1 MLSLIK
7 KILSL
12 FGGGS
17 APAKP
22 AARKSPSVPTAAARA
37 SAPAPQQGQPEP
49 EGRGGQDQPAV
60 IDGEFKDL
68 PGRKRAAALD
78 GSACQRAS
86 LQEEEKALL
95 EEIDRRIGEGK
106 LELPQLPSTS
116 VAIMNLTNDP
126 RAEIAD
132 ISRMISGDPV
142 LSGQLVRTANSAL
155 YGGQEPVRSIHD
167 GVMRIGMRAVRTL
180 ILSASVKG
188 TILTGRGVAS
198 YGKSVWRQALSV
210 ARIAWSIG
218 PKVGMD
224 KDNAFLLGLLHDIG
238 KLPLLAMLDEESR
251 RGRMVSRAL
260 IGKVF
265 HRFHER
271 VGSELAKSWQLGDE
285 LASVTG
291 CHHKFDENEDFPK
304 SAALVSLA
312 HKLDLY
318 QSLRDEDGFYALME
332 SPEMEI
338 LEVPAVGRRDIL
350 DLAMHAYGRS
360 DATPE
365 QSKEAA

>member
-1 MLSLIK
+1 MSFLG
-7 KILSL
+7 KIFSW

-17 APAKP
+17 AGKTQSTRKP
-22 AARKSPSVPTAAARA
+22 KA
-37 SAPAPQQGQPEP
+37 SAPAPQRSQVEDAGGEGEVDPDDASLIPGQVT
-49 EGRGGQDQPAV
+49 G
-60 IDGEFKDL
+60 DL

-78 GSACQRAS
+78 GSLMQKAR
-86 LQEEEKALL
+86 LKREEEQLL
-95 EEIDRRIGEGK
+95 AEIEARIESNR
-106 LELPQLPSTS
+106 LELPQLPSTNM
-116 VAIMNLTNDP
+116 AIMNLMNDP

-142 LSGQLVRTANSAL
+142 LSGQLIRTANSAL
-155 YGGQEPVRSIHD
+155 YGGHEPVRSIHD

-188 TILTGRGVAS
+188 TILSGRGVAS

-218 PKVGMD
+218 PKIGVD

-238 KLPLLAMLDEESR
+238 KLPLLSILDEESR

-265 HRFHER
+265 TRFHER
-271 VGSELAKSWQLGDE
+271 VGERLAQNWQLGDE
-285 LASVTG
+285 LTSVCG
-291 CHHKFDENEDFPK
+291 CHHHFDENETFQK

-318 QSLRDEDGFYALME
+318 QSLRDEDGFYALAD
-332 SPEMEI
+332 SAEMEF
-338 LEVPAVGRRDIL
+338 LGVAPQTRRQVLQLAVQ
-350 DLAMHAYGRS
+350 AYGRTDEGVDQQR
-360 DATPE
+360 DA
-365 QSKEAA
+365 A